1 MSGFFFPIRN
11 ISNQFTT
18 RKGKFIPMARKVI
31 IVAPKVVSDFL
42 ADEYVD
48 WDTQV
53 PCETIADMWNGLN
66 TGELS
71 SEETEIVL
79 IIDTL
84 FNDTPEELVEAVAMF
99 APEALVMVLSYTN
112 EDEII
117 RARVE
122 EFAAGKGYEEAPFYF
137 IRSEVAL
144 QEIEETIYQHDHK
157 EELLAKAYE
166 ESSKSVAINV
176 AGNRVDTSRKGL
188 VITATSPKGGSGKSS
203 VALLVGTTLAKASQ
217 KAFEAGLAERPL
229 DVVIVDLDTFD
240 GQLGFVIGQM
250 RPTALNI
257 AMSSTPSDPA
267 TIKSNLVYNER
278 MGIHALL
285 APVRGQTATFTN
297 PTFYRKTIRTLKTMF
312 DVVILDTSVQH
323 YDDLIKTVALP
334 EADAILLV
342 TTLDI
347 KSVKGLARWM
357 NVAIAPVSEGGH
369 GIDIHKVG
377 VVVNGSV
384 HGVGMGSQELVSAAL
399 GAPLLVAIPLD
410 TLAVQAAGNANRLED
425 IVFHPT
431 IGPAYFKL
439 ANKIVKSRGIKI
451 IPIIEDEGTAAGNP
465 VGPTPPPPKIGFFG
479 RKKG

>member
-1 MSGFFFPIRN
+1 MSGSFVPISN
-11 ISNQFTT
+11 ISNSFTT

-48 WDTQV
+48 WDAQI

-71 SEETEIVL
+71 DESDVVL

-84 FNDTPEELVEAVAMF
+84 FHDTPEEFIEAVATF

-122 EFAAGKGYEEAPFYF
+122 EFAQDKGLQEAPFHF

-144 QEIEETIYQHDHK
+144 QEIEETIYQHDHAD
-157 EELLAKAYE
+157 ELLAKAVAE
-166 ESSKSVAINV
+166 TSKTVSIKVDSANK
-176 AGNRVDTSRKGL
+176 VDTSRNGL

-203 VALLVGTTLAKASQ
+203 VALLVGTTLAKASK
-217 KAFEAGLAERPL
+217 KAFEAGLVERPL

-250 RPTALNI
+250 RPTALNV
-257 AMSSTPSDPA
+257 AMSSTPNDPA

-297 PTFYRKTIRTLKTMF
+297 PTFYRNTIRTLKTMF

-357 NVAIAPVSEGGH
+357 NVAIAPLNEGGH

-451 IPIIEDEGTAAGNP
+451 LPIIEDENNSVAPTAAGDAP
-465 VGPTPPPPKIGFFG
+465 VQSKGFFR

>member
-1 MSGFFFPIRN
+1 
-11 ISNQFTT
+11 
-18 RKGKFIPMARKVI
+18 MARKVI

-42 ADEYVD
+42 AEEYVD
-48 WDTQV
+48 WDTQAH
-53 PCETIADMWNGLN
+53 CETIADMWDGLN
-66 TGELS
+66 SGVLS
-71 SEETEIVL
+71 EDTEIVL
-79 IIDTL
+79 IADIL
-84 FNDTPEELVEAVAMF
+84 YNDDPNAFIEAVAMF
-99 APEALVMVLSYTN
+99 APEALVMILSYTN

-117 RARVE
+117 RARIE
-122 EFAAGKGYEEAPFYF
+122 EFVQDRDDLTQAPFHF
-137 IRSEVAL
+137 IRQEVAL
-144 QEIEETIYQHDHK
+144 PEIEEKIYQYDHK
-157 EELLAKAYE
+157 AEIEARTREEL
-166 ESSKSVAINV
+166 SKSAPIKIDTSE
-176 AGNRVDTSRKGL
+176 RVDTSRNGL
-188 VITATSPKGGSGKSS
+188 VITVTSPKGGSGKSS
-203 VALLVGTTLAKASQ
+203 VALLTATELAKASQ
-217 KAFEAGLAERPL
+217 KAYEAGLAERPL

-250 RPTALNI
+250 RPTALNV
-257 AMSSTPSDPA
+257 ATSSTPNDPA

-285 APVRGQTATFTN
+285 APVRGKTATYTT
-297 PTFYRKTIRTLKTMF
+297 PSFYRRTIRTLKTMF
-312 DVVILDTSVQH
+312 DVVILDTSVQ
-323 YDDLIKTVALP
+323 YLDDLIKTVALP

-357 NVAIAPVSEGGH
+357 NVAIEPVSEGGH

-425 IVFHPT
+425 IIFHPT

-439 ANKIVKSRGIKI
+439 ANRVVKPRGIKLL
-451 IPIIEDEGTAAGNP
+451 PVIEEEGNAA
-465 VGPTPPPPKIGFFG
+465 VGPNDGGPPPPKQTGFFR